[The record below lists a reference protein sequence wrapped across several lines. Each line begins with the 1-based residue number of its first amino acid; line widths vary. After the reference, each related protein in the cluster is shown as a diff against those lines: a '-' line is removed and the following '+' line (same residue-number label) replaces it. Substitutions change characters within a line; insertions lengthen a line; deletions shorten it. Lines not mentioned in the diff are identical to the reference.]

1 MVQAT
6 TKSAT
11 CWFLIVVLC
20 SCSFCGLVAEW
31 FRPQRTG
38 DFPINESSV
47 ALPLFFWSRGLM
59 VLATDKSATECL
71 VNDSSVALM

>member
-1 MVQAT
+1 MVQAR

-31 FRPQRTG
+31 FMPQRNRV
-38 DFPINESSV
+38 FPISESSV
-47 ALPLFFWSRGLM
+47 ALTLFFWSGGLM
-59 VLATDKSATECL
+59 ILATDKSATECL